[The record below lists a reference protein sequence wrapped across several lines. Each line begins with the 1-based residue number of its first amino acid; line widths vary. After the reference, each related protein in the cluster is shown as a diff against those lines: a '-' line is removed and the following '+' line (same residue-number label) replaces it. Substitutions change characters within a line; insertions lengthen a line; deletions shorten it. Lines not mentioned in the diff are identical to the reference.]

1 MKRKTTDPRRED
13 TRIIE
18 SSGNVFADLGLDEAE
33 ARVMALRVQ
42 VMTEI
47 EARLR
52 ARGWTQTEAARHL
65 GVSQPRISQLKRGA
79 WKEFS
84 LDTLLT
90 LAARAGLK
98 PELRI

>member
-1 MKRKTTDPRRED
+1 MKRKTTDARVQD
-13 TRIIE
+13 TRIIQ
-18 SSGNVFADLGLDEAE
+18 SSGNVFADLGFDEAE

-52 ARGWTQTEAARHL
+52 AQGWTQTEAARHL
-65 GVSQPRISQLKRGA
+65 RVSQPRISQLKRGA